1 MMKKLL
7 ALALLLALCTL
18 LTGCG
23 APAAAPKDC
32 AAVSQAVLGSQTF
45 PDTMTEQT
53 MKRLLKV
60 LGLEEGQ
67 IAQGAMTLD
76 ASRVTAEAVV
86 VLTAA
91 DQKQVAT
98 LQTALEGYR
107 QSMLIQYR
115 DYKPAEVPK
124 LEAAKVYTN
133 GLQCALIIAT
143 DQNAAHQALEKAWK

>member
-1 MMKKLL
+1 MKKII
-7 ALALLLALCTL
+7 ALMLLLTLCTL
-18 LTGCG
+18 LTGCSQ
-23 APAAAPKDC
+23 PAAAPKDC

-53 MKRLLKV
+53 TKRMLKV

-67 IAQGAMTLD
+67 IAQGVMTLD
-76 ASRVTAEAVV
+76 ASRVTAEAVA

-91 DQKQVAT
+91 DQSQLAA
-98 LQTALEGYR
+98 LQSALEGYR

-124 LEAAKVYTN
+124 LEAAKVYTQ
-133 GLQCALIIAT
+133 GLQCALIIAG
-143 DQNAAHQALEKAWK
+143 DQSAAHQALEKAWK